1 MNFNLIN
8 NHIVIPVSTSE
19 GIKNAILD
27 TGNPAFTI
35 FKDDS
40 ISEISFCGVDF
51 KLQSNSLVN
60 MFKRFTNWDDISNL
74 VKTEIQGI
82 IGYDF
87 FSNYNLLI
95 DFKNLDISIID
106 KIEDSNLSIIKID
119 LFMNI
124 PILKLKINDFEL
136 NAMFDT
142 GAMHSVI
149 HTKYSKHLKDKNETF
164 QEHNPFLG
172 HFIGKLYEGDI
183 IINNVLIRN
192 CLIACAPEY
201 DFAMQILSRFNIEG
215 ILGISTLKDKIIYI
229 SYKEQSLGIL

>member
-1 MNFNLIN
+1 M
-8 NHIVIPVSTSE
+8 
-19 GIKNAILD
+19 D

-40 ISEISFCGVDF
+40 ISEISFCGIDF

-95 DFKNLDISIID
+95 DFTSLDISIVD

-119 LFMNI
+119 
-124 PILKLKINDFEL
+124 
-136 NAMFDT
+136 
-142 GAMHSVI
+142 
-149 HTKYSKHLKDKNETF
+149 
-164 QEHNPFLG
+164 
-172 HFIGKLYEGDI
+172 
-183 IINNVLIRN
+183 
-192 CLIACAPEY
+192 
-201 DFAMQILSRFNIEG
+201 
-215 ILGISTLKDKIIYI
+215 
-229 SYKEQSLGIL
+229 